1 MNFVSSEGNEKRL
14 ISLQMQRYYRETIE
28 LSVRIAFSVC

>member
-14 ISLQMQRYYRETIE
+14 ISLQMQRYYRETNVFG
-28 LSVRIAFSVC
+28 L